1 MMSEFEGVQIGVA
14 KLRDMI
20 AQGEP
25 VDMLDVREPWEQ
37 KICQIAESRSIPM
50 GDLQARSSE
59 LTTEKPLVVIC
70 HHGMRSF
77 HATLWL
83 RQQGFGNAVNL
94 EGGIDAWAREI
105 DPAMQRY

>member
-1 MMSEFEGVQIGVA
+1 MAEFDEVQIGVT
-14 KLRDMI
+14 KLRDLM
-20 AQGEP
+20 AQG
-25 VDMLDVREPWEQ
+25 VAIDMLDVREPWEH
-37 KICQIAESRSIPM
+37 KICLIAQSQTIPM
-50 GDLQARSSE
+50 GELQQRANE

-83 RQQGFGNAVNL
+83 RGHGFENAVNL

-105 DPAMQRY
+105 DQGMQRY

>member
-1 MMSEFEGVQIGVA
+1 MAEFEEVQIGVA
-14 KLRDMI
+14 RLRDLI
-20 AQGEP
+20 AQGAV
-25 VDMLDVREPWEQ
+25 VDMLDVREPWEH
-37 KICQIAESRSIPM
+37 KICLIAESQAIPM
-50 GDLQARSSE
+50 GELQQRTKE

-83 RQQGFGNAVNL
+83 RSQGFDNAVNL

-105 DPAMQRY
+105 DPSMQRY